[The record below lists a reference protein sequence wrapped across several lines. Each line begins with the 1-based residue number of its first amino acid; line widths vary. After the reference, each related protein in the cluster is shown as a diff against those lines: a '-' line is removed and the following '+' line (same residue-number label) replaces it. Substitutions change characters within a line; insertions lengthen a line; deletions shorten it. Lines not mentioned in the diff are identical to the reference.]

1 MDHWNTLPGL
11 LALSYSGLMFAS
23 AVIALICG
31 VRTPKP
37 VLIDGEKGS

>member
-23 AVIALICG
+23 AVIALACG
-31 VRTPKP
+31 ARAPKP
-37 VLIDGEKGS
+37 VLIESEKRS